1 MKFTYKYR
9 IYPSTKQ
16 VTQLEDWLEILRRL
30 WNFSLEDR
38 KTVYE
43 ERKET
48 LSSYTQMKHLTMSR
62 AKYPELQAIPVCFA
76 RGVIG
81 NLDLAYKAF
90 FRRCKN
96 GEEKKGF
103 ARHKKVGEIN
113 SLVDRDAKGREWV
126 KDGNLNLPKFG
137 IVKMVYHRP
146 IPEAFVIAMVVVRRV
161 AGKWYVS
168 LAGDDGLAVPDNGR
182 YVKAVGLDV
191 GLTHLVV
198 TSDGEVIDPPQY
210 YRKAEAKLTKLQRR
224 LSRKKKGSANRRKA
238 ILKVARAH
246 HDVANARSHFVH
258 ELSRQLVDEYDLIA
272 VEDRIA
278 KALMQKDGGNGR
290 QSRSMH
296 KGIADAG
303 WAELAWA
310 LEYKC
315 ERAGKTFVAVP
326 ARGTTQE
333 CSGCGAIVPKTLY
346 DRRHACPE
354 CGLDIDRDFNAAIN
368 IRQRGIDTIGQCLSE
383 SDASGE
389 QVLAEGG
396 TFMYK
401 IGDNLPKVINTD
413 TKEKSK
419 DA

>member
-1 MKFTYKYR
+1 MKLTYRYR
-9 IYPSTKQ
+9 IYPMPKQ
-16 VTQLEDWLEILRRL
+16 AAQLEDWIEVLRRL

-38 KTVYE
+38 KAAYE
-43 ERKET
+43 EQKET
-48 LSSYTQMKHLTMSR
+48 LSSYTQMKHLTVSR
-62 AKYPELQAIPVCFA
+62 AQYPELQAIPVGFA
-76 RGVIG
+76 RGVLG

-90 FRRCKN
+90 FRRCKK

-126 KDGNLNLPKFG
+126 RDGNLSLPKLG
-137 IVKMVYHRP
+137 TVRMIYHRP
-146 IPEAFVIAMVVVRRV
+146 IPEGFVIAMVVVRRI

-168 LAGDDGLAVPDNGR
+168 LAGDDGLAAPENGR
-182 YVKAVGLDV
+182 PIKAVGLDV

-210 YRKAEAKLTKLQRR
+210 YRKAEAKLARLQRQ

-238 ILKVARAH
+238 ALKVARAH
-246 HDVANARSHFVH
+246 HDVANARGHFLH
-258 ELSRQLVDEYDLIA
+258 KLSRRLVDEYDLIA

-290 QSRSMH
+290 QSRAMH
-296 KGIADAG
+296 KNIADAG

-333 CSGCGAIVPKTLY
+333 CSGCGTVVPKTLY
-346 DRRHACPE
+346 DRQHICPE
-354 CGLDIDRDFNAAIN
+354 CRLDIDRDLNAAIN
-368 IRQRGIDTIGQCLSE
+368 IRNRAVSAQIN
-383 SDASGE
+383 ASGE
-389 QVLAEGG
+389 IADE
-396 TFMYK
+396 
-401 IGDNLPKVINTD
+401 D
-413 TKEKSK
+413 TQ
-419 DA
+419 